1 MKLHLGCGSR
11 NFGDNWIH
19 IDGGDYPHLYS
30 HDITNLPFADKS
42 VDLIYASHVLEYFDR
57 EEAVTVLNE
66 WKRVL
71 KDGGILRIAVPD
83 FEAMAD
89 LYIMKEIGLKSF
101 LGPLYGKMKMGS
113 DTIYHKTCYDMF
125 DLTILLQNV
134 GFHGVK
140 RYNWRKTEHAKF
152 DDHSQAYIPKMDK
165 EDGTLISLNIECY
178 A

>member
-1 MKLHLGCGSR
+1 MKLHLGCGGR
-11 NFGDNWIH
+11 NFGSDWIH

-30 HDITNLPFADKS
+30 HDITNLPFADES
-42 VDLIYASHVLEYFDR
+42 VELIYASHVLEYFDR
-57 EEAVTVLNE
+57 EEAEIVLHE

-71 KDGGILRIAVPD
+71 KDEGVLRIAVPD

-89 LYIMKEIGLKSF
+89 LYTMKEIGLKSF
-101 LGPLYGKMKMGS
+101 LGPLYGKMKMVS
-113 DTIYHKTCYDMF
+113 NTIYHKTCYDMF
-125 DLTILLQNV
+125 DLTILLQNA

-165 EDGTLISLNIECY
+165 EDGVLISLNMECIK
-178 A
+178 